1 MGHAAEPARHC
12 SAEFFLS
19 ATIQYR
25 RRRSEHLAS
34 SSSVYCRHHHH
45 HHYRN
50 SDRHAQAVGS
60 KTAGPVLHAVHH
72 IESIH
77 LAIVVAAAVADA
89 SHIGASLGDLPVD
102 RTQHHSA
109 GNASCFDILK

>member
-25 RRRSEHLAS
+25 RRRSGYSAS
-34 SSSVYCRHHHH
+34 SFFVYRRRRL

-50 SDRHAQAVGS
+50 SDRHAQAVDS
-60 KTAGPVLHAVHH
+60 KTAGPVLHAARR

-109 GNASCFDILK
+109 DSASCFDILK